1 MTLTRR
7 NVTTLA
13 VAALVLVA
21 AVDFWQR
28 ILVPRHL
35 ETRPASSFV
44 PAEVPPPVTSGTI
57 RKDLS
62 TWLPKLQ
69 LIAEGSASG
78 TAETGSAL
86 TLLAVFEDPKGRFA
100 VVRATPTTGGAGQV
114 LRIVEGDEL
123 GGFKVARIE
132 MLRVV
137 LTGPGGERALALFEP
152 AAEPVIGAGPEPVPS
167 GAAPSGPVAAAPV
180 ASAGPAPPAPA
191 VPQAAPQAAPR
202 AAPPPARAVPAG
214 PVPSEAKSVSSQE
227 VKPGQ
232 GFELPASMRGMKVI
246 EAPSDGVVV
255 KPGPPAAAPPPQK
268 P

>member
-44 PAEVPPPVTSGTI
+44 PAQVPPPVTSGAI

-69 LIAEGSASG
+69 LIAEGSPSG
-78 TAETGSAL
+78 AAETGSAL
-86 TLLAVFEDPKGRFA
+86 TLLAVFDDPKGRFA

-114 LRIVEGDEL
+114 LSVVEGDEL

-152 AAEPVIGAGPEPVPS
+152 TAEPVVGTGTVPVPS
-167 GAAPSGPVAAAPV
+167 GASPV
-180 ASAGPAPPAPA
+180 ASAGPTPPAPA
-191 VPQAAPQAAPR
+191 VPQASQQAAPQAV
-202 AAPPPARAVPAG
+202 PPPAGAG
-214 PVPSEAKSVSSQE
+214 PAKPAPSGAKSVSSQE

-246 EAPSDGVVV
+246 EAPSDAVVV

>member
-28 ILVPRHL
+28 IFVPRQL

-44 PAEVPPPVTSGTI
+44 PAQVPPPVTSSTI

-69 LIAEGSASG
+69 LIAEGSPSG
-78 TAETGSAL
+78 AAETGSAL
-86 TLLAVFEDPKGRFA
+86 TLLAVFEDPQGRFA
-100 VVRATPTTGGAGQV
+100 VIRATPTTGGSGQV
-114 LRIVEGDEL
+114 LRVVEGDEL
-123 GGFKVARIE
+123 GGFKVAHIE

-137 LTGPGGERALALFEP
+137 LTGPGGEQALALFEP
-152 AAEPVIGAGPEPVPS
+152 TAEPVVGAGTVPVPS
-167 GAAPSGPVAAAPV
+167 AAMPVAAA
-180 ASAGPAPPAPA
+180 GPTPPAPA
-191 VPQAAPQAAPR
+191 APQAASQASSQAAPQAAP
-202 AAPPPARAVPAG
+202 PPPRTAPAG
-214 PVPSEAKSVSSQE
+214 PAPTGAKSVSSQE

-232 GFELPASMRGMKVI
+232 AFELPASMRGMKVI
-246 EAPSDGVVV
+246 EAPSDAVVV